1 MLLSERQSEI
11 LHRARSQGR
20 VEVEALAAE
29 FEVTTQT
36 IRRDLND
43 LSLNGLLARV
53 HGGAVPAARVANVAY
68 AASYLHQLRVEE
80 GSWAKAVARY
90 HSADPNRYKQYRMKV
105 HVAWR
110 QERAK
115 FLAAL
120 TEAQAA
126 QFAE

>member
-53 HGGAVPAARVANVAY
+53 HGGAVPAPTDYVHFVRGAP
-68 AASYLHQLRVEE
+68 AAT
-80 GSWAKAVARY
+80 
-90 HSADPNRYKQYRMKV
+90 RMDG
-105 HVAWR
+105 
-110 QERAK
+110 
-115 FLAAL
+115 
-120 TEAQAA
+120 
-126 QFAE
+126 AEQR